1 MVINLTSPVN
11 GYDRRHRRHRRHRRA
26 DQATVVS
33 YDDQPDQ
40 CTLHP
45 VQPDERCRTTEWIT
59 ADENSYVTLAQW
71 R

>member
-1 MVINLTSPVN
+1 MDTIGDTDDTD
-11 GYDRRHRRHRRHRRA
+11 GQI
-26 DQATVVS
+26 QATVVS

>member
-1 MVINLTSPVN
+1 MDTIGDTDDTDDTD
-11 GYDRRHRRHRRHRRA
+11 GQI
-26 DQATVVS
+26 QATVVS